1 MAVGAVAVG
10 AGLLLVHSNCV
21 AVGAGLLLV
30 HSNFKERLLRN
41 LRGVELIYGGSKSVL
56 FFEVGPCEKNL

>member
-1 MAVGAVAVG
+1 MAVGAVAMAVG
-10 AGLLLVHSNCV
+10 AM

-30 HSNFKERLLRN
+30 HSNFKDLLLRN
-41 LRGVELIYGGSKSVL
+41 LQGVELIYGGSKSVL

>member
-1 MAVGAVAVG
+1 MPCPRLMHIG
-10 AGLLLVHSNCV
+10 AGLLLAHRNS
-21 AVGAGLLLV
+21 
-30 HSNFKERLLRN
+30 KERLLRN